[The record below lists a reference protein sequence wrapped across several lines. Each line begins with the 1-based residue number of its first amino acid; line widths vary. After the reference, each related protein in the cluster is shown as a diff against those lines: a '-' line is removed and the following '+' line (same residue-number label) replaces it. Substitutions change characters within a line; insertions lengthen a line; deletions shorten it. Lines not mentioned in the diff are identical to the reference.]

1 MVKDNANILNGD
13 ASANTDIT
21 YSGGVLTAS
30 DYRLKSNIQTL
41 SGETLDNLRPV
52 KFNLTHNNH
61 KTFGLIAHELQEE
74 YPYLVDGEKDGANY
88 QTVNYTGLLGLC
100 AHELQQIKKGL
111 EEYD

>member
-41 SGETLDNLRPV
+41 SGENLR
-52 KFNLTHNNH
+52 
-61 KTFGLIAHELQEE
+61 
-74 YPYLVDGEKDGANY
+74 
-88 QTVNYTGLLGLC
+88 
-100 AHELQQIKKGL
+100 
-111 EEYD
+111 